1 MDVFD
6 FKVVNS
12 IDNQQ
17 HLTFIQGRG
26 DDNQVDWRGT
36 AHIMNSAYEMTTN
49 ITIHDDRDG
58 FNMHEFNVLDNGRT
72 AMITA
77 ERNVWMDMSD
87 IGIAGNG
94 WVRAGGFEEIDIN
107 TGEALFDWRSNG
119 SVSLNESTFGVPS
132 VGLKDRPG
140 WDYVHVNAADKNAD
154 GNYVL
159 SSRFTN
165 TIFIISGQDGS
176 IIWRLG
182 GLFSDFELVNFR
194 MYRQHHVRFVDQ
206 GENYITVSF
215 LNNASD
221 EGSQDERT
229 SSALFVK
236 LDLVHMTATAIQRYD
251 RPSGG
256 LSRLR
261 GNVQVLP
268 SGNVFVGWSE
278 SGYQSEF
285 TPEGECVMEARFR
298 SDRYSSYRSYKY
310 EFSAFPSWPPDL
322 SVTTHRSQTGHASTI
337 FYVSWNGATHIA
349 RWNFYAQAS
358 QYSEPVLIG
367 SVPKTGFET
376 AFSSDGYMDWVS
388 VEAVHVNGTALGRS
402 PVRNT
407 ELGPDFLTFT
417 SSSSPGSPQPD
428 DPAVIVAGAILTSTG
443 PAGTG
448 SSLPAGELV
457 EPLTDPANNPN
468 MGMDMGLGVDLGIG
482 SGVPDSQSGGSGT
495 EDQGDEDDTKIP
507 SYAIPVGV
515 GIFVIATMICATVV
529 TVWFCYRRRQREYES
544 VPPEDQEENGGLGEG
559 QFTDH
564 DPDPDEDQTLKDEA
578 LQGLL
583 ERPSS
588 GLSER

>member
-12 IDNQQ
+12 IENQQ

-26 DDNQVDWRGT
+26 EDNQVDWHGT
-36 AHIMNSAYEMTTN
+36 AHIMNSAYEMRTN
-49 ITIHDDRDG
+49 ITIQDDRDG

-72 AMITA
+72 AMVTA
-77 ERNVWMDMSD
+77 ERSIWMNMSD
-87 IGIAGNG
+87 IGVAGNG
-94 WVRAGGFEEIDIN
+94 WIRAGGFEEIDIN
-107 TGEALFDWRSNG
+107 TGATLFDWRSDG
-119 SVSLNESTFGVPS
+119 SVSLNESTFGVPTF
-132 VGLKDRPG
+132 GPNDRPG
-140 WDYVHVNAADKNAD
+140 WDYFHVNAADKNAD

-165 TIFIISGQDGS
+165 TVFFISGQDGS

-236 LDLVHMTATAIQRYD
+236 LDLVHMTATAIQRYS

-261 GNVQVLP
+261 GSVQVLP

-285 TPEGECVMEARFR
+285 TPDGECVMEARFR

-310 EFSAFPSWPPDL
+310 EFSALPSQPPDL

-388 VEAVHVNGTALGRS
+388 VEAVHVNETALGRS

-407 ELGPDFLTFT
+407 ELGPDFLTFA
-417 SSSSPGSPQPD
+417 SSPPSGSPPQPD
-428 DPAVIVAGAILTSTG
+428 DPAVIVAGATLTSTG
-443 PAGTG
+443 PAG
-448 SSLPAGELV
+448 ELID
-457 EPLTDPANNPN
+457 PLIDPANNPN
-468 MGMDMGLGVDLGIG
+468 MGMDMGLGVDLGMG
-482 SGVPDSQSGGSGT
+482 SGAPGNQSGGSGT
-495 EDQGDEDDTKIP
+495 KDQGDEEDNDNNTKIP

-515 GIFVIATMICATVV
+515 GIFAIATMICTSVV
-529 TVWFCYRRRQREYES
+529 AVWFCYRRRQREYES
-544 VPPEDQEENGGLGEG
+544 VPLEDQEEKGGLGEE
-559 QFTDH
+559 QFTGR
-564 DPDPDEDQTLKDEA
+564 DPDENQNVKDEA

-583 ERPSS
+583 EGSS
-588 GLSER
+588 AGSSER